1 MIEEKLLN
9 KELIGLSR
17 AACTLMLSIGDIIT
31 IEKIKGGTYE
41 GSEYA
46 MHISSMWR
54 FTKNG
59 DILLATHDIT
69 TPFDENLE
77 NDDDWD
83 WDYDILGRE
92 KEKGSIFDVR
102 QLEFINDYLP
112 LKIKNVKFTDT
123 NDLHIEFDKDICLDT
138 FISCSRKQEYLRF
151 IDFNTRKHTVI
162 FEKEHQT

>member
-1 MIEEKLLN
+1 MFEEKLLN
-9 KELIGLSR
+9 KELTGLGR

-31 IEKIKGGTYE
+31 IEKLKGGTYE

-46 MHISSMWR
+46 MHISCMWR

-69 TPFDENLE
+69 SPFDENLE
-77 NDDDWD
+77 YDDE

-92 KEKGSIFDVR
+92 KEKGSIYDVR

-112 LKIKNVKFTDT
+112 LRIKNARFSVT

-138 FISCSRKQEYLRF
+138 FISCSRKQEFIRF
-151 IDFNTRKHTVI
+151 IDFNTREHTVI